1 MSRPKCQKIWHFVSY
16 PAELHPIR
24 LGQQRQR
31 EFGPEQRRQC
41 RDRKSVGK
49 PVPAGDRFAQT
60 KRIELSRRLSQ
71 QAAACGFN
79 IRSRRLALAIWMQ
92 ARSKIRSRPPCGAAA
107 HTASSTS

>member
-1 MSRPKCQKIWHFVSY
+1 MCLAPPARTRSSPAMGHPYVRLTLWTCTIVHILVMSRPKCQKIWHFVSY

-60 KRIELSRRLSQ
+60 KRIEL
-71 QAAACGFN
+71 
-79 IRSRRLALAIWMQ
+79 
-92 ARSKIRSRPPCGAAA
+92 
-107 HTASSTS
+107 